1 MSHEPFVPNSF
12 EIWPY
17 VFDKILEC
25 FLLLDKATIFLHKVE
40 IFEQVWKRIDN
51 PVNIGEIPPSGLGG
65 SYYWRTTEGRMSSW
79 QDGHPMTTTWV
90 KKGIHHSKIYES
102 CWKAESTSPLAI
114 YKPHPEKI
122 LFEPVHEISN
132 NMVCAT
138 SKTSDQPAHTR
149 SLIRAFASPLS
160 ILWLLSY
167 CLNTIWSF

>member
-1 MSHEPFVPNSF
+1 MSQEPFVPNSF
-12 EIWPY
+12 EIWPD

-40 IFEQVWKRIDN
+40 IFEQVWKGIDN

-102 CWKAESTSPLAI
+102 CWKAESSSPLAI

-122 LFEPVHEISN
+122 WASAWDFQQCGMCDQHNLRSA
-132 NMVCAT
+132 CAYAQ
-138 SKTSDQPAHTR
+138 SDQ
-149 SLIRAFASPLS
+149 SL
-160 ILWLLSY
+160 
-167 CLNTIWSF
+167 C